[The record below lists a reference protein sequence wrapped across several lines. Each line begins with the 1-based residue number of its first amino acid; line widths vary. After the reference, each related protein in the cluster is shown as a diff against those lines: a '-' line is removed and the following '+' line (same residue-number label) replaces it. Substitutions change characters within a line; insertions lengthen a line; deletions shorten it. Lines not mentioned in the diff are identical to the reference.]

1 MNCCIYRFYLSRN
14 NCYRKSHFI
23 AKHIYIYLLSIMTF
37 LQCIVSTTNDVGL
50 DNCGRN
56 NGDIK
61 MMQIWNVRRTLI
73 TGRRCSKWS
82 SDPQQYYLS
91 SLFSYISQYSL
102 AFMFACCFQLSLP
115 PNHFCPLII
124 Y

>member
-1 MNCCIYRFYLSRN
+1 ML
-14 NCYRKSHFI
+14 
-23 AKHIYIYLLSIMTF
+23 

-50 DNCGRN
+50 DNCGRYN
-56 NGDIK
+56 DADMECIRGAAAANGHPI
-61 MMQIWNVRRTLI
+61 
-73 TGRRCSKWS
+73 
-82 SDPQQYYLS
+82 PQQYYLS

-115 PNHFCPLII
+115 PNHFCPFII